1 MKTDDNN
8 QIKTVRLL
16 LVDDEDRFRQT
27 IAKRLAKRGIT
38 SDQAAD
44 ANECLSILKKKPM
57 DVVVLDVKMPGMS
70 GIEALQHIKDNYPN
84 TEVILLTGHATTSDG
99 VEGIKAGAF
108 DYLMK
113 PIELE
118 HLYNKILQAKE
129 KILRSEA
136 EQKEIDY
143 RKKIEQQMIV
153 AERLASIGTLAAGVA
168 HEINNPLAII
178 RESSGWMKQLLA
190 KKELE
195 DMPRRQDLE
204 NALDK
209 IEKSIERASRIT
221 HQLLGFARKP
231 EYAISEV
238 NLAELIEEAIQLIE
252 HEIKKRNITVI
263 HKTASSP
270 ATIWSAPSELRQ
282 AFLNLLTN
290 AAHAID
296 SDGSIT
302 ISMEDM
308 GEQLA
313 IRISDSGKGIPK
325 ENMDKIFEP
334 FFSTK
339 SPGEGTGLGLFVT
352 RGIIEKLGGT
362 IKAESTIGQGT
373 RFCVRLPKDLM
384 EAAESHA
391 ASGANLDKL
400 IFHLQDESN
409 QGKKTS

>member
-1 MKTDDNN
+1 MKMDD
-8 QIKTVRLL
+8 IKSLKSVRLL
-16 LVDDEDRFRQT
+16 LVDDEDRFRQA
-27 IAKRLAKRGIT
+27 IAKRLAKRGIA
-38 SDQAAD
+38 SDQAAN
-44 ANECLSILKKKPM
+44 AKECLSILKKKPM

-84 TEVILLTGHATTSDG
+84 TEVILLTGQATTSDG

-113 PIELE
+113 PVELE
-118 HLYNKILQAKE
+118 HLYNKILQANE

-195 DMPRRQDLE
+195 DVPRRQDLE

-238 NLAELIEEAIQLIE
+238 NLTELMQEAIQLIE
-252 HEIKKRNITVI
+252 HETKKRNIAII

-270 ATIWSAPSELRQ
+270 VTIWSAPSQLRQ

-296 SDGSIT
+296 LDGSIT
-302 ISMEDM
+302 IDIEDI

-313 IRISDSGKGIPK
+313 VRISDSGKGIPK
-325 ENMDKIFEP
+325 EIMDRIFEP

-362 IKAESTIGQGT
+362 IKAESKIGQGT
-373 RFCVRLPKDLM
+373 RFCVRLPKVQM
-384 EAAESHA
+384 EVAESHA
-391 ASGANLDKL
+391 ASSMNLDNL
-400 IFHLQDESN
+400 ISHLQDESN
-409 QGKKTS
+409 QEESSS